1 MEEESIGPTSEAD
14 LEESLEDA
22 AGQRKEEWPSFFDAE
37 FGAAAAAPELGP
49 ALQAVLATDSFAV
62 GDRVRLQGK
71 DGLRDLDGWQGQA
84 VHVAVG
90 SLLLGPWWIRISAIE
105 SKHLRTQLQP
115 GALTKRAPATAS
127 ASSRCSPGRGYA
139 YQDPYALAVA
149 DESVAVHPAPC
160 SGSAEAKRGR
170 GVAAATAPKRPCR
183 CAA

>member
-1 MEEESIGPTSEAD
+1 M
-14 LEESLEDA
+14 
-22 AGQRKEEWPSFFDAE
+22 
-37 FGAAAAAPELGP
+37 
-49 ALQAVLATDSFAV
+49 
-62 GDRVRLQGK
+62 
-71 DGLRDLDGWQGQA
+71 
-84 VHVAVG
+84 HVAVG
-90 SLLLGPWWIRISAIE
+90 SLLPGPWWIRVSAIE
-105 SKHLRTQLQP
+105 RKHLRTQVQP

-170 GVAAATAPKRPCR
+170 DVAAPKRRCR